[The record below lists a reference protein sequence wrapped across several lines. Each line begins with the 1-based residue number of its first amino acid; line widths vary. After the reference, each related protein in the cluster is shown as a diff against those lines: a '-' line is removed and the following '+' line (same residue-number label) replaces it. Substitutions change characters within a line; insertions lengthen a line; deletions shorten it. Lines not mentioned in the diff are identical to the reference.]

1 MKGYNLFMDVSGDV
15 MADIAKGEVQLLPM
29 EFEIGN
35 DEYVYTDGNDGM
47 DPVEFYKFVK
57 QGVPM
62 KTSQITPS
70 LFENYFEETLKEG
83 YSALYLCLSSGLS
96 STYESA
102 CHAAECLK
110 RKYPEVDLVPVDSLT
125 ATVGMG
131 LLCERM
137 IKNKKEGLSVWQN
150 RDDLLSARSR
160 LTTTGV
166 VDDLNTL
173 KRGGRI
179 SSAVAVIG
187 GLLNFKPI
195 VLVQEDGTLKMSA
208 TARGTKKALKHL
220 FDLYCE
226 THDENVD
233 EMYVMHADEQENAS
247 ALCDM
252 LKAKFPQ
259 LNVRMRLLSPI
270 IGAHL
275 GKGLVGVGFYKKTV

>member
-1 MKGYNLFMDVSGDV
+1 MKGYKLFMDVSGDV
-15 MADIAKGEVQLLPM
+15 MPDIAKGEVQLLPM

-35 DEYVYTDGNDGM
+35 DEYVYTGGNDGM

-96 STYESA
+96 ATYESA

-137 IKNKKEGLSVWQN
+137 IKTK
-150 RDDLLSARSR
+150 R
-160 LTTTGV
+160 GV
-166 VDDLNTL
+166 VRLAEQGRFAVCTEQADHYGGSRRPQHAEKGRKDQLRRGCYRRTAQFQAHSACA
-173 KRGGRI
+173 GGRH
-179 SSAVAVIG
+179 S
-187 GLLNFKPI
+187 
-195 VLVQEDGTLKMSA
+195 
-208 TARGTKKALKHL
+208 
-220 FDLYCE
+220 
-226 THDENVD
+226 
-233 EMYVMHADEQENAS
+233 
-247 ALCDM
+247 
-252 LKAKFPQ
+252 
-259 LNVRMRLLSPI
+259 
-270 IGAHL
+270 
-275 GKGLVGVGFYKKTV
+275 